1 MNTVNWSDPT
11 IWEKIKY
18 SKAEAARHFKSL
30 DRLKIEPFDLKKQD
44 KILREIL
51 SEPLIETYNEIE
63 NESNSTYL
71 IDLKVGLKLYDLL
84 KENLFFT
91 DRLAAQDEIWRYLSL
106 KILPDLVYKRFD
118 LNEDRFYKQ
127 SRRIWLKTM
136 WWYIHLSWQGTSE
149 ATYEILKNNTTDT
162 ISQLVERTG
171 KNGYRVEMTRI
182 LMRKHYNVTKEMSAQ
197 QRMLLFRKV
206 SKLTTARTKLIEPA
220 FVVGGL
226 ESYVKDLYG
235 YFEKNM

>member
-1 MNTVNWSDPT
+1 
-11 IWEKIKY
+11 
-18 SKAEAARHFKSL
+18 
-30 DRLKIEPFDLKKQD
+30 
-44 KILREIL
+44 
-51 SEPLIETYNEIE
+51 
-63 NESNSTYL
+63 
-71 IDLKVGLKLYDLL
+71 
-84 KENLFFT
+84 
-91 DRLAAQDEIWRYLSL
+91 
-106 KILPDLVYKRFD
+106 
-118 LNEDRFYKQ
+118 
-127 SRRIWLKTM
+127 M